1 MPLDLP
7 RLFLASINNR
17 PLFSADTKSST
28 RSDGYTKL
36 GPGDSTLVRLQV
48 QYKPAERKAPE
59 KRLLSMPIVPF
70 NSPVVTPCSSF
81 VGLICSRRSSSL
93 HTHVRNSF
101 PMASAELPRSD
112 SFNIS
117 LESET
122 SASEE
127 DNDAKAIAALKVN
140 LCQPLRWNQ
149 NTESNVDER
158 SLSGLGI
165 EGLTRKDGS
174 AAFDGL
180 GIVAN
185 PFDDPS
191 ETLIQ
196 EALLTFMEGRDREQL
211 LETIVECPWLERKCE
226 LPTLSSNGL
235 GPSEEDRLS
244 RLRSHNRFPSWP
256 PLLTDHGAQDYCSK

>member
-1 MPLDLP
+1 
-7 RLFLASINNR
+7 
-17 PLFSADTKSST
+17 
-28 RSDGYTKL
+28 
-36 GPGDSTLVRLQV
+36 
-48 QYKPAERKAPE
+48 
-59 KRLLSMPIVPF
+59 
-70 NSPVVTPCSSF
+70 
-81 VGLICSRRSSSL
+81 
-93 HTHVRNSF
+93 
-101 PMASAELPRSD
+101 
-112 SFNIS
+112 
-117 LESET
+117 LESEA

-127 DNDAKAIAALKVN
+127 DTDAKAIAALEVN

-149 NTESNVDER
+149 NSESNVDER

-180 GIVAN
+180 GIVAVKSSTPSPTAQTFDADKLILPPLEN

-226 LPTLSSNGL
+226 LPTL
-235 GPSEEDRLS
+235 
-244 RLRSHNRFPSWP
+244 RSDQPY
-256 PLLTDHGAQDYCSK
+256 LQ